1 VNLALLRDTFTSK
14 STTGLL
20 SIDQVFFC
28 YTLELPVK
36 DGLPGSAI
44 PQGRYQV
51 TTYPSPHFGRLM
63 PLILVPGRS
72 EIEIHFGNYPSDT
85 RGCILLGY
93 TRAPDF
99 IGKSREAF
107 DQFWGVPIRAQGPM
121 ERGECFLTITEATL
135 RGATNNSEQVR
146 DALTGENG

>member
-1 VNLALLRDTFTSK
+1 MNLALLRDVFTEK

-20 SIDQVFFC
+20 SIDQVFFA
-28 YTLELPVK
+28 YSLELPVK

-51 TTYPSPHFGRLM
+51 TTYASPHFGRLM

-72 EIEIHFGNYPSDT
+72 EIEMHWGDYPKDT
-85 RGCILLGY
+85 RGCILLGH

-99 IGKSREAF
+99 IGQSREAF
-107 DQFWGVPIRAQGPM
+107 NDFWFQAQGPM
-121 ERGECFLTITEATL
+121 EQGECFLTITEATL
-135 RGATNNSEQVR
+135 RGAVSNAEAVR
-146 DALTGENG
+146 DAVNGEN